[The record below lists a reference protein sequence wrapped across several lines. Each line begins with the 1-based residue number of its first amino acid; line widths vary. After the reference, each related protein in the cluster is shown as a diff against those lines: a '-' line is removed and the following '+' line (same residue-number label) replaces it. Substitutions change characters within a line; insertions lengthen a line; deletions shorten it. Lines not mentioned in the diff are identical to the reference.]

1 MVDSTSGKQITASQS
16 VVRSQRSDPTP
27 PLRSSTVPS
36 TSSRQKQNPRIITIG
51 HLYPKQMNV
60 YGDMGNVITL
70 SYRLKSRGYSVEY
83 KALDSLKDLVNTE
96 VDILVGGG
104 GQDSN
109 QGLVQS
115 DLQRSANELKAR
127 CSDGL
132 TTLMICG
139 MYQLFG
145 HRFILPEGEEIAGA
159 GVIDLE
165 TRAGEDRLIGNVVL
179 ESEWGKLVG
188 FENHSGRT
196 YLGSGVQPLGKVIK
210 GAGNNNEDGFE
221 GAVFNNVFGTYMHGP
236 ALAKNPAFADEIIS
250 RALIQ
255 RFGEANLE
263 PLDDFLEL
271 QAAALA
277 MKRPR

>member
-1 MVDSTSGKQITASQS
+1 
-16 VVRSQRSDPTP
+16 
-27 PLRSSTVPS
+27 
-36 TSSRQKQNPRIITIG
+36 
-51 HLYPKQMNV
+51 MNV

-255 RFGEANLE
+255 RFGEADLE